1 MEGENR
7 GGGEDMQ
14 CSDINSR
21 GYEGVTGSLILFTT
35 VLFQHSGEYSG
46 PFRNDIFFGK

>member
-7 GGGEDMQ
+7 GGGGEDMQ

-21 GYEGVTGSLILFTT
+21 GYEGVIGSLVLFTT
-35 VLFQHSGEYSG
+35 VLFSAQW
-46 PFRNDIFFGK
+46 RILWTI